1 MRQKVSPER
10 RYLWLRII
18 IIFTAVCHLGGVL
31 AVAAIGKD
39 QLVPLVRPYIVWP
52 SHHGNATIDGS
63 NSTIDGSNSTIVGGA
78 FRFGAVHTSRMSM
91 AGLVGSFFALSFLF
105 QFVPAVIP
113 QVWRFYITKLTT
125 QAIQPFRWVEYSFSA
140 SCLFVLGD
148 LINGVS
154 DFYHV
159 LVVFAAMW
167 TVMMFGLLQE
177 LTAFYLR
184 KLQRL
189 TGHKAS
195 VIEFFLPHLLGWVL
209 YLALWFEALDRF
221 RNALSHA
228 EPDKPPAWVES
239 FYVGNFVIF
248 SSFGFNQLVEM
259 VRLYSLPADKSVA
272 AIAVTAEVGYVAL
285 SLGAKTMSGY
295 FLLSGLLASS
305 NAGHY

>member
-1 MRQKVSPER
+1 MMRQKLER

-18 IIFTAVCHLGGVL
+18 IIVTAMCHLGGVL
-31 AVAAIGKD
+31 AVAAVGKD

-52 SHHGNATIDGS
+52 SHHGNSS
-63 NSTIDGSNSTIVGGA
+63 NTTVGGDSLA
-78 FRFGAVHTSRMSM
+78 FRFGAVHTSSISM

-105 QFVPAVIP
+105 QFLPAAIP
-113 QVWRFYITKLTT
+113 QVWSFYITKLTT
-125 QAIQPFRWVEYSFSA
+125 QCIQPFRWVEYSFSA

-159 LVVFAAMW
+159 VVVFAAMW

-184 KLQRL
+184 ELERR

-195 VIEFFLPHLLGWVL
+195 VIEFLLPHLLGWVL
-209 YLALWFEALDRF
+209 YLSLWFEALDRF

-248 SSFGFNQLVEM
+248 SSFGLNQLVEM
-259 VRLYSLPADKSVA
+259 VRLYQLPADKSVA

-295 FLLSGLLASS
+295 FLLTGLLASS
-305 NAGHY
+305 SAGHY